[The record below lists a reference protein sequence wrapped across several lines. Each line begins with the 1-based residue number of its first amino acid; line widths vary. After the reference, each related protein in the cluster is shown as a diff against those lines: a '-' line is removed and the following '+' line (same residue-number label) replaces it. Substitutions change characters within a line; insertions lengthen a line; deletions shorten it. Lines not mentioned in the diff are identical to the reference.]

1 MRIEEQIIG
10 MSTLPDFG
18 YQEDNYLL
26 SKSSESE
33 DKWQLLSRL
42 VIGKEDKFG
51 WLMNFIKMKQ
61 YEKNIYKYSA
71 IAEFAKKA
79 RAMKKNQL

>member
-33 DKWQLLSRL
+33 DKW
-42 VIGKEDKFG
+42 
-51 WLMNFIKMKQ
+51 
-61 YEKNIYKYSA
+61 
-71 IAEFAKKA
+71 
-79 RAMKKNQL
+79 